1 MTYGQCENSNVTQA
15 KNLLPMGLAQG
26 CRLKRDIL
34 RDQVLTYSDVELPSG
49 RLCDQLRAQ
58 QNAHFTSSKLLQLSR
73 LTVLEKMHE
82 VELRYKVEP

>member
-1 MTYGQCENSNVTQA
+1 
-15 KNLLPMGLAQG
+15 MGLAQG

-34 RDQVLTYSDVELPSG
+34 RDQVLTYSDVELLG

-82 VELRYKVEP
+82 VELRYKVD

>member
-1 MTYGQCENSNVTQA
+1 
-15 KNLLPMGLAQG
+15 MGLAQG

-34 RDQVLTYSDVELPSG
+34 RDQVLPTVTWNCSG